1 MKHETIEQLRAARQR
16 AKTKGAERV
25 KHLYNTPKRLTH
37 LRAVAKLGA
46 ASRRAQGDATL
57 ARLLELAEQGLTL
70 KEAMAATGLSE
81 NGVRMCLRR
90 KLGSGAWPPA
100 NTGVSK

>member
-1 MKHETIEQLRAARQR
+1 MKSETIEQLRAARQR

-25 KHLYNTPKRLTH
+25 KHLYNTPKRLAH

-46 ASRRAQGDATL
+46 AAKRAQGDATL
-57 ARLLELAEQGLTL
+57 ARLLEAAERGLTL
-70 KEAMAATGLSE
+70 REVMAETGLSQ

-90 KLGSGAWPPA
+90 KLGSGAWPPIS
-100 NTGVSK
+100 TGISQ

>member
-25 KHLYNTPKRLTH
+25 KHLYNTPKRLAH

-46 ASRRAQGDATL
+46 AAKRAQGDATL
-57 ARLLELAEQGLTL
+57 ARLLELGGQRLTL
-70 KEAMAATGLSE
+70 KEVMAATGLSE

-90 KLGSGAWPPA
+90 KLGSGAWPPV
-100 NTGVSK
+100 NKEISK